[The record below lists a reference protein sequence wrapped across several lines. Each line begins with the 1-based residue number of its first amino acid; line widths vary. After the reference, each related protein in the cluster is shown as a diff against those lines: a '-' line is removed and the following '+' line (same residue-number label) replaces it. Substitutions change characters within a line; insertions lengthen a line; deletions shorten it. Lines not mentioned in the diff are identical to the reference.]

1 MLKGFNQFIL
11 EARGFS
17 NTVAEYVNITE
28 KKIIADLERYAAF
41 KFKKGFTNF
50 SNDVLIDNA
59 YQEVSQKAAGDF
71 PIDEIMI
78 ILRIAAVNQMHTIKE
93 TIIKCDWLEA
103 REKK

>member
-1 MLKGFNQFIL
+1 MLNGFNQFIL

-50 SNDVLIDNA
+50 SAI
-59 YQEVSQKAAGDF
+59 
-71 PIDEIMI
+71 
-78 ILRIAAVNQMHTIKE
+78 R
-93 TIIKCDWLEA
+93 
-103 REKK
+103 